1 MKAIILA
8 AGKGE
13 RLRPI
18 TNQIPKPLISLGSKT
33 LLGRNIESLYLSG
46 IREIIVNSSWLTQQ
60 IEVFLS
66 TINYPNLKIIHLY
79 EGKKPLGTAGAI
91 INAIDYLKD
100 DFFWVVN
107 SDILTNFSFKAINTG
122 CKEKA
127 HLILVPNPE
136 HNPEGDFGLKDGIVC
151 NHSDE
156 MYTFSGI
163 SILSPDMFKSQEK
176 KTGSLAVILRAFVE
190 KNMVTGDLFSGEWL
204 DVGTLERLNKAR
216 NKIQI
221 RN

>member
-1 MKAIILA
+1 M
-8 AGKGE
+8 
-13 RLRPI
+13 
-18 TNQIPKPLISLGSKT
+18 
-33 LLGRNIESLYLSG
+33 
-46 IREIIVNSSWLTQQ
+46 
-60 IEVFLS
+60 
-66 TINYPNLKIIHLY
+66 
-79 EGKKPLGTAGAI
+79 
-91 INAIDYLKD
+91 
-100 DFFWVVN
+100 VN

-163 SILSPDMFKSQEK
+163 SIISPDMFKSQEK

-221 RN
+221 RK